1 MDVPVEWD
9 ICVEMDVSADDGG
22 MSLVS
27 WLKAKRHD
35 DWKITEF
42 QKHVFISA
50 EQVDNLTFEHVPWGH
65 VSTSA
70 FMPLEL
76 YHSFSEQK
84 KNIDYLELEQ
94 IKT

>member
-35 DWKITEF
+35 DWKITKF

-50 EQVDNLTFEHVPWGH
+50 EQVDNLTFEHVPWGGCFYKCIH
-65 VSTSA
+65 ATPVVS
-70 FMPLEL
+70 F
-76 YHSFSEQK
+76 F
-84 KNIDYLELEQ
+84 
-94 IKT
+94 